1 MPVACK
7 QNKDLNTLVREGT
20 NQDQRVFPALNPAYA
35 PVDERNIPD
44 RVVFA
49 QSYAALLNY
58 FDATLTPVGDWTPFF
73 SKDVSAQLALI
84 VIEDIEVYKTTL
96 KSWFDYVNNRAN
108 EHDSEGLKQTFAY
121 LYGSVGTLALR
132 LDAFKES
139 LPVDISLK
147 STLQNLIK
155 SRLAPAFKRLISY
168 YKGGLKGR
176 LDLINE
182 SAAPSS
188 LLIMRSPATT
198 FDSVLKTGL
207 SLDWSAGDDWSHYV
221 HNHIFPDVS
230 VYGDEPVDHHQS
242 TADKVFIKINHC
254 ATHSLFKSIFDQ
266 FLHVFAR
273 IIIEAKNA
281 FEETLTKQDNHQ
293 PHFALFLAF
302 LRLFEHARS
311 EVNTL
316 TGRHLEFY
324 YREILRFKEKPGEPG
339 HAYLLAELAKH
350 ADSHDFK
357 AGELFKA
364 GKDDL
369 GRDAFFANERDFVA
383 NKAKVSALKTL
394 YRHGDEEVT
403 EENPKA
409 VNQGGIYASPV
420 ANSDDGLGAKLLSPD
435 QSWHPFFNKVYAD
448 GTLQKINMPA
458 AETGFAIASHYL
470 LLAGGT
476 RTIKIEF
483 RPQPDLTNDDFA
495 DRMICALTTEK
506 GWLTVNQPKTFK
518 TLQSSTNEKVLCLEI
533 TLTGAEPAVTPYSS
547 ETHGYNFETDLPVL
561 LVRLKQDESASGYTV
576 MQNII
581 VETLSL
587 FVNVDNLKV
596 LAVSNDFGPVDTSKP
611 FQPFGPS
618 PVAGNALIIGSKEV
632 FQKKLISSSV
642 SLQWLNAPKPYPNPN
657 ASLGVTIDYLSGG
670 QWPISSAVTLLDS
683 SKPLDI
689 TGAPALD
696 KPDFTANEF
705 YSTSSRHG
713 FVRIRLAAD
722 FGQEAY
728 QEALLRF
735 LRKEYVPEESTTS
748 IRVKAGTIAHEPAKV
763 LQTYP
768 GTPPIGPTVSEI
780 SLSYH
785 ARQEIVCNSFE
796 AERFE
801 KGRFFHVGPF
811 GTAEQSPYLNSSVK
825 GVHLLPQFNF
835 QLNQATTPSEAEFYI
850 GISELKPPQNLSLL
864 FQVADGTANPLAD
877 SPKLN
882 WSYLKNNRWVGFA
895 DNAVEDG
902 TGGFLNSGIM
912 TFAVPQEATQN
923 NTLFPAKMI
932 WIRAAVAKNSD
943 AVCRLK
949 MVAAQALKTSFVDK
963 GNSPGFQAK
972 PIIAE
977 TISKL
982 VQPDATVKT
991 ITQPF
996 ASFGGRGAEQPEAF
1010 HLRISERLRHK
1021 DRAITLWDYERLILE
1036 AFPQIHKV
1044 KCLNHTYCEKD
1055 GYSELA
1061 PGHVT
1066 IVTIP
1071 DLQLQNLRDPL
1082 KPFTSLGLLHDIGI
1096 FLKKRVNC
1104 FTRLHVQNPRFE
1116 EVLVSFRL
1124 SLYDGFDKT
1133 FYRNLLQQAITRFL
1147 SPWASAEGGTPS
1159 FGGKIYKSVLINF
1172 IEEQPYVDYVT
1183 DFELFWYGNGKK
1195 GSRIEFPEVEGS
1207 TAISI
1212 LVSAPADKHDI
1223 TFISFT
1229 PETASG
1235 QTCSCQT

>member
-1 MPVACK
+1 MPVACQ
-7 QNKDLNTLVREGT
+7 QNKDQNTLVREGT
-20 NQDQRVFPALNPAYA
+20 SQDQRVFPALNPAYA
-35 PVDERNIPD
+35 PVDERNIAD

-96 KSWFDYVNNRAN
+96 KSWFDYLNNRTN
-108 EHDSEGLKQTFAY
+108 ELDSEGLKQTLAY
-121 LYGSVGTLALR
+121 LYSSLGTLALR

-147 STLQNLIK
+147 STLQNMIK
-155 SRLAPAFKRLISY
+155 SQLAPAFKRLISY
-168 YKGGLKGR
+168 YKGGVKGR

-182 SAAPSS
+182 SAVPSS

-198 FDSVLKTGL
+198 FDAVLKTGL
-207 SLDWSAGDDWSHYV
+207 SLDWSAGEVWFHYI
-221 HNHIFPDVS
+221 HHHILPDVS
-230 VYGDEPVDHHQS
+230 VYGDELIDYHQS
-242 TADKVFIKINHC
+242 TADKIFIKINHC
-254 ATHSLFKSIFDQ
+254 ATHSLFTSIFDQ

-302 LRLFEHARS
+302 LRLFEYVRS
-311 EVNTL
+311 EANTL
-316 TGRHLEFY
+316 TARHLEFY

-369 GRDAFFANERDFVA
+369 GKDAFFANERDFIA
-383 NKAKVSALKTL
+383 NKAKVSALKTV
-394 YRHGDEEVT
+394 YRHGNEEVT
-403 EENPKA
+403 EENPNP
-409 VNQGGIYASPV
+409 VNQGRIYASPV

-470 LLAGGT
+470 LMAGGT

-483 RPQPDLTNDDFA
+483 RPQPDLTNDDYA
-495 DRMICALTTEK
+495 DRIICALTTEK
-506 GWLTVNQPKTFK
+506 GWLTINQPKTFK
-518 TLQSSTNEKVLCLEI
+518 NIQSSTNEMVLGLEI
-533 TLTGAEPAVTPYSS
+533 TLTGAEPAITPYLS
-547 ETHGYNFETDLPVL
+547 ETHGYNFGTDLPVL
-561 LVRLKQDESASGYTV
+561 LVRLKQDESSSAYTV
-576 MQNII
+576 MQNVI
-581 VETLSL
+581 VETISL
-587 FVNVDNLKV
+587 GVNVDNLKL

-642 SLQWLNAPKPYPNPN
+642 SLQWLNAPKPYPNPS
-657 ASLGVTIDYLSGG
+657 ASLGVNIDFLNGG
-670 QWPISSAVTLLDS
+670 QWPIPSVVTLLDS

-713 FVRIRLAAD
+713 FVRIRLASD

-728 QEALLRF
+728 QEALFRF
-735 LRKEYVPEESTTS
+735 LRKEYVPDSTS
-748 IRVKAGTIAHEPAKV
+748 SLRVKAGTIAPEPTKV

-768 GTPPIGPTVSEI
+768 GTPPVGPTVSEI

-796 AERFE
+796 AASFE

-811 GTAEQSPYLNSSVK
+811 GTAEQSPYLNSSTK

-835 QLNQATTPSEAEFYI
+835 QLNNATTPSEAELYI

-864 FQVADGTANPLAD
+864 FQIADGTANPLAD
-877 SPKLN
+877 NPKLN
-882 WSYLKNNRWVGFA
+882 WSYLKNNQWVGFA
-895 DNAVEDG
+895 EKAVEDG

-923 NTLFPAKMI
+923 NTLFPANMI
-932 WIRAAVAKNSD
+932 WIRAAVQNNSD
-943 AVCRLK
+943 AVCKLK

-996 ASFGGRGAEQPEAF
+996 ASFGGRGAEQPESF
-1010 HLRISERLRHK
+1010 NLRISERLRHK

-1044 KCLNHTYCEKD
+1044 KCLNHTYYEKD

-1061 PGHVT
+1061 PGNVT

-1082 KPFTSLGLLHDIGI
+1082 KPYTSLGLLDDIGI

-1133 FYRNLLQQAITRFL
+1133 YYRNLLQQAITRFL
-1147 SPWASAEGGTPS
+1147 SPWVSAEGGTPS

-1183 DFELFWYGNGKK
+1183 DFELFWYENSKK
-1195 GSRIEFPEVEGS
+1195 GSRIELPEVEGS

-1235 QTCSCQT
+1235 QTCSCKT